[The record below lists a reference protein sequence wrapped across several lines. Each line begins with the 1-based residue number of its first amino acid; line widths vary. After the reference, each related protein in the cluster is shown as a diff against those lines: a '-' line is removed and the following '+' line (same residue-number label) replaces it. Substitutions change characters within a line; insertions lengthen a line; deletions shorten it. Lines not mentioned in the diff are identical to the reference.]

1 MRKPHEPRARAC
13 AIVEFH
19 STLTQEPDMEPA
31 AHEAD
36 ASQVTIRAMEPTDA
50 AGVSALI
57 GSEGVVAGT
66 LQMPD
71 MAVASRVEHIQKM
84 EPGACRLVAE
94 AGGRI
99 VGSAGLYLPGNSMRR
114 SHARLLGIG
123 IAADWQG
130 KGLGRRMLQRLIDWA
145 DNWANVLRIELVVH
159 ADNDHAIALY
169 RSMGFV
175 EEGRHRA
182 YAMKNGRFVDALF
195 MARLHPAPPELPAGG

>member
-1 MRKPHEPRARAC
+1 MRKPHERPVRAC
-13 AIVEFH
+13 AIVEH
-19 STLTQEPDMEPA
+19 RSTTQEPGMEPA

-36 ASQVTIRAMEPTDA
+36 ASQVTIRAMEPSDA

-57 GSEGVVAGT
+57 GGEGVVAGT

-71 MAVASRVEHIQKM
+71 MAVASRVEHMQKI
-84 EPGACRLVAE
+84 EPGTCRLVAE

-99 VGSAGLYLPGNSMRR
+99 VGSAGLYMTGNSMRR
-114 SHARLLGIG
+114 SHARMLGIG
-123 IAADWQG
+123 IAAEWQG
-130 KGLGRRMLQRLIDWA
+130 KGLGRRLMERLLDWA
-145 DNWANVLRIELVVH
+145 DNWANVLRVELVVH

-175 EEGRHRA
+175 DEGVHRA

-195 MARLHPAPPELPAGG
+195 MARLHPSPPTLPAAG